1 MFLFF
6 TLELFP
12 KISILSVIMTKHE
25 IHIFQTPDPVLSI
38 VCKEVLPSEFNSEK
52 ITHVIKDMKRALA
65 ESGDGVAIAAPQIGY
80 TVRIFVVAG
89 SIIDHITNYHGE
101 HISPDKIFINPEII
115 KSSKV
120 KKAMRGEGCLSVRFT
135 YGTTKRS
142 EKVTVKAYDE
152 RGKEF
157 IMEGKG
163 LLAQIFQHEI
173 DHLNGVLFIDHAHDI
188 REMDTEEK
196 KNYQVE
202 LEKMKNERMQ

>member
-1 MFLFF
+1 MA
-6 TLELFP
+6 
-12 KISILSVIMTKHE
+12 KHE
-25 IHIFQTPDPVLSI
+25 INVLQTPDQTLKTT
-38 VCKEVLPSEFNSEK
+38 CQEVLPTEIGSTTTK
-52 ITHVIKDMKRALA
+52 KMIADMKQALA

-89 SIIDHITNYHGE
+89 GIMDHVNNYHGD
-101 HISPDKIFINPEII
+101 HVSPDKVFINPVII
-115 KSSKV
+115 KSSKT
-120 KKAMRGEGCLSVRFT
+120 KKAMRGEGCLSVRFI

-152 RGKEF
+152 HGKEF

-188 REMDTEEK
+188 REMDPEER

-202 LEKMKNERMQ
+202 LEKMKKERMQ